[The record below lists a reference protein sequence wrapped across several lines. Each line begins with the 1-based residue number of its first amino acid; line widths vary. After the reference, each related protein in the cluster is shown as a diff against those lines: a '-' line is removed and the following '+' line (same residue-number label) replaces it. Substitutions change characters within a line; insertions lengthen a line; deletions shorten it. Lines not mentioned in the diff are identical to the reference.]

1 MKFKK
6 NVVVNIFVFPF
17 LLTGCVQYT
26 YNGKVYNSQNEAI
39 SASNLEQ
46 EKLLASVSPRSKPIA
61 KKGKCMM
68 LSKAG
73 MIDRGLFGNDSFK
86 ADIYY
91 ADYQNTC
98 KRLQKRNIF
107 TEFEIAESDGDHVK
121 PTQGESTI
129 YFYTPDKSHAGWYYV
144 STKIPLTPLNFDRAN
159 LDKFKKVKYFDDSVE
174 ALVASE

>member
-1 MKFKK
+1 MIFKRTT
-6 NVVVNIFVFPF
+6 VLIVA
-17 LLTGCVQYT
+17 LSQLSLTGCMQYS
-26 YNGKVYNSQNEAI
+26 YGGKSYSSREEAI
-39 SASNLEQ
+39 AANNLNQ
-46 EKLLASVSPRSKPIA
+46 EKLLSSVTPRSKPIA

-86 ADIYY
+86 ADVFY

-159 LDKFKKVKYFDDSVE
+159 LDKVKKVKYFDDSVE